1 MLYVYIH
8 TLQIIYI
15 YKYNKG
21 FVLVFCVVWIWASA
35 CVAWKREQRRATSPH
50 NPCIRT
56 KGS

>member
-1 MLYVYIH
+1 MYTYIH
-8 TLQIIYI
+8 YKLYI

-35 CVAWKREQRRATSPH
+35 CVAWKREQRRTTSPH